1 MPQNIPDIAQLEAH
15 YGEMWAQD
23 ATAQRELDG
32 TVSTIVN
39 PANILFAISYLVG
52 VGLVI
57 VSIAKLKAHKDN
69 PQQTSAPIPVRG
81 TETGDLTL
89 LNQFSASHLN
99 ASNGSLSDTLI
110 SDPNKSVTD
119 ASPLFAHTG

>member
-1 MPQNIPDIAQLEAH
+1 
-15 YGEMWAQD
+15 
-23 ATAQRELDG
+23 
-32 TVSTIVN
+32 
-39 PANILFAISYLVG
+39 
-52 VGLVI
+52 
-57 VSIAKLKAHKDN
+57 LKAHKDN
-69 PQQTSAPIPVRG
+69 PQQTSAPIPIRG